1 LPLYCKGMAVR
12 HGTRYGYKGGCRC
25 DECRAAQAAYQ
36 ARYRDRVLNG
46 PPVAPELQAAGPG
59 PVEVATR
66 VELAGLS
73 QAELQ
78 PGLAAIALCMGRVL
92 DHPRAHS
99 SKPAAAKQL
108 ADILDRLRQASLQG
122 RPGALKLVR
131 QMSDPRPSEPAKPP
145 VGT

>member
-1 LPLYCKGMAVR
+1 MAAR
-12 HGTRYGYKGGCRC
+12 HGTRYGYKRGCRC
-25 DECRAAQAAYQ
+25 AECRAAQAAYQ
-36 ARYRDRVLNG
+36 ARYRDRLLNG

-131 QMSDPRPSEPAKPP
+131 QMSEKGKDSGA
-145 VGT
+145 